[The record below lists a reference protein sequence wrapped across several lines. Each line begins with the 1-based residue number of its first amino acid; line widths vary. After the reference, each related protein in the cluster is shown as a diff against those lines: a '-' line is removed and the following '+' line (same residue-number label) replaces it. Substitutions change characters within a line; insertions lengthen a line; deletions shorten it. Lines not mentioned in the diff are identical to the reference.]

1 MTVGTCTGAGA
12 AGGRCS
18 LKLMTMNFQGD
29 PRVSPATS
37 DAVEHMRPDWRAGL
51 GRGGFQ
57 QAGKQGE
64 LDLCAG
70 SGSEAAARK
79 DGPGGAGGTTKQE
92 EKESEA
98 SGEAEGY
105 CCHGDMRAD
114 ELRRELQSKRDA

>member
-79 DGPGGAGGTTKQE
+79 DGPGGAGGPQSRKR
-92 EKESEA
+92 K
-98 SGEAEGY
+98 
-105 CCHGDMRAD
+105 RARPRGRQRVIVAM
-114 ELRRELQSKRDA
+114 ET